1 MAPKKSVSE
10 DPRKK
15 RLKSKAQRDEA
26 PSLDNTF
33 TSSAHSVRFHDDISR
48 RTVVFGKIV
57 DFPYFA
63 NHHIH
68 IRELFEAQGWE
79 NFLSKC
85 QIQYTTLVKHF
96 YTHFEFIH
104 SKITSYVKGKS
115 ISLPHSTLA
124 SILGVP
130 RTGVQRY
137 TANSWVQF
145 EGYIP
150 LESIRQM
157 CGNPT
162 IEEPYKPKIAE
173 LTLES
178 RLIHH
183 IIAHNIL
190 PRSGSYEY
198 TSYLDLFILW
208 CILNKVKLDLAFY
221 IGWHMDTCVKKKNG
235 ALPYGVQITTILNH
249 FGVDLSGEKETRDV
263 SHKDVYGETTMRQ
276 MRYEFK
282 DDTWVKKNAPVMEQ
296 VDEEAQMDEAEAEGN
311 EEAMQEDQEPPSAP
325 SSSSRVNED
334 NFQLV
339 LGRLDS
345 MATSIGNLTTSF
357 DNFSSMVTKRFLTYN
372 KHFATL
378 ETSMEEINERLIN
391 QGI

>member
-33 TSSAHSVRFHDDISR
+33 TSSDHAVRFHDDISR
-48 RTVVFGKIV
+48 RTNPIDPK
-57 DFPYFA
+57 
-63 NHHIH
+63 
-68 IRELFEAQGWE
+68 
-79 NFLSKC
+79 
-85 QIQYTTLVKHF
+85 
-96 YTHFEFIH
+96 
-104 SKITSYVKGKS
+104 
-115 ISLPHSTLA
+115 LP
-124 SILGVP
+124 
-130 RTGVQRY
+130 
-137 TANSWVQF
+137 
-145 EGYIP
+145 
-150 LESIRQM
+150 
-157 CGNPT
+157 
-162 IEEPYKPKIAE
+162 E

-235 ALPYGVQITTILNH
+235 ALPYGLQITTILNH

-357 DNFSSMVTKRFLTYN
+357 DNFSSMVTKRFLTYDE
-372 KHFATL
+372 HFATL